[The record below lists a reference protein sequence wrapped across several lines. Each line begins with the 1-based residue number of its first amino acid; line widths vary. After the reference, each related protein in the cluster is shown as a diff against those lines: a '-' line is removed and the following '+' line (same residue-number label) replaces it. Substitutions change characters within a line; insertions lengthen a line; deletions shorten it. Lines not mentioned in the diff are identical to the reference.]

1 DAPRQA
7 LRSVGQLVP
16 ALKERE
22 ESVCCGGSVGS
33 LTLRYEDREPITR
46 SSIDNLMANNPEKIV
61 TACPLCLKTFGRFA
75 PVPVKDFAEALA
87 EGME

>member
-1 DAPRQA
+1 M
-7 LRSVGQLVP
+7 
-16 ALKERE
+16 

-46 SSIDNLMANNPEKIV
+46 GALDNLTANNPEQIV

-75 PVPVKDFAEALA
+75 PVPVADFAEVLVQNLEQA
-87 EGME
+87 